1 MAQGASQAAKMLL
14 PEATDIHKASARQGL
29 QAGVP
34 GLLQGSRAPGP
45 VLQGLPSP
53 AAAGWGA
60 PAPLVGQS
68 GAVSAMLLALIAS
81 SAAAKSG
88 SRCLRASH
96 AAAHKSQFQLGSR
109 SPSPSTSNA
118 PRPTSKQLEADI
130 LRVLLPTVRSQDRPN
145 NTPKARCSDIPW
157 VSHAATAP
165 EQRRG
170 SLELVHPLMPPSLV
184 APFFAPPTRIT
195 RHGTVPSAVC
205 LLVPAL
211 GAVST
216 CTVSGHASSAAGL
229 ARPLPLLCCSGFRAP
244 HLPLKR
250 QRILPTAVRDARRR
264 SVFACL
270 PASRFCRPIFCVLSP
285 SEPLSLVAAPRP
297 APRHPAIRHR
307 RNPRFCRRPPRRERA
322 SQRLKPWID
331 SPNTVTMAIA
341 MGWHKPDNVAG
352 SSAPAIMVGLFV
364 ASGGLLFGY
373 DTGAINGIL
382 AMEEFKQRFGTCN
395 NKTENDDICAKDSA
409 LIVAILS
416 VGTAVGA
423 LLAAP
428 AGDSLGRR
436 RTLLLSVFIFC
447 VGAILQVSA
456 ERLNALLV
464 GRCLAG
470 VGVGAVSVLVPLYQS
485 EMAPKWIRGTLVC
498 AYQLSITIGL
508 LSASIINIITSRIP
522 SAASYRIPLG
532 LQLLPAAILTGG
544 LLLLPE
550 TPRFLVK
557 QGKKEAAGL
566 SLSRLRR
573 LDITHPALIDEL
585 QEIVANHQY
594 ELTLGPDTYK
604 EIFVGSPH
612 LGRRTFTGCGIQML
626 QQLTG
631 INFIMYYS
639 TTFFGGSGVD
649 SPYTKSLIIQVIN
662 VVSTFVGV
670 FVIESWGRRKLLIV
684 GAIGMACCQLVMASF
699 AAAAGEG
706 LKQASTTILIVFC
719 SLNIFFF
726 AASWGPVAWVVTSE
740 IYPLK
745 VRAKSMSISTFSNWV
760 LNFGIGYSTP
770 FMVGSGPGTAG
781 FGTKIFFIWG
791 AFCIVAVFFVWAMVY
806 ETSKISLEQIDE
818 MYERVDHAWN
828 SRNFEPSWSFQQI
841 LDEGWS
847 PSAQPPPDHEL
858 QTTSTQSSADTTLG
872 DSNSVIIQMPP
883 TAHHGDGNEITT
895 ASDGNKDSVPTMAHV
910 DFSY

>member
-1 MAQGASQAAKMLL
+1 
-14 PEATDIHKASARQGL
+14 
-29 QAGVP
+29 
-34 GLLQGSRAPGP
+34 
-45 VLQGLPSP
+45 
-53 AAAGWGA
+53 
-60 PAPLVGQS
+60 
-68 GAVSAMLLALIAS
+68 
-81 SAAAKSG
+81 
-88 SRCLRASH
+88 
-96 AAAHKSQFQLGSR
+96 
-109 SPSPSTSNA
+109 
-118 PRPTSKQLEADI
+118 
-130 LRVLLPTVRSQDRPN
+130 
-145 NTPKARCSDIPW
+145 
-157 VSHAATAP
+157 
-165 EQRRG
+165 
-170 SLELVHPLMPPSLV
+170 
-184 APFFAPPTRIT
+184 
-195 RHGTVPSAVC
+195 
-205 LLVPAL
+205 
-211 GAVST
+211 
-216 CTVSGHASSAAGL
+216 
-229 ARPLPLLCCSGFRAP
+229 
-244 HLPLKR
+244 
-250 QRILPTAVRDARRR
+250 
-264 SVFACL
+264 
-270 PASRFCRPIFCVLSP
+270 
-285 SEPLSLVAAPRP
+285 
-297 APRHPAIRHR
+297 
-307 RNPRFCRRPPRRERA
+307 
-322 SQRLKPWID
+322 
-331 SPNTVTMAIA
+331 MAIA

-382 AMEEFKQRFGTCN
+382 AMDEFKQRFGTCN
-395 NKTENDDICAKDSA
+395 NKNEHDDICAKDSA

-436 RTLLLSVFIFC
+436 RTLLLSVLIFC

-456 ERLNALLV
+456 EALPALLV

-684 GAIGMACCQLVMASF
+684 GAIGMACCQLLMASF
-699 AAAAGEG
+699 AAAAGDG
-706 LKQASTTILIVFC
+706 LRQASTTILIVFC

-726 AASWGPVAWVVTSE
+726 ASSWGPVAWVVTSE

-791 AFCIVAVFFVWAMVY
+791 AFCILAVFFVWAMVY

-828 SRNFEPSWSFQQI
+828 SRSFEPSWSFQQI

-883 TAHHGDGNEITT
+883 NAHHGDGNEITT
-895 ASDGNKDSVPTMAHV
+895 ASSDGNKDSVPTMAHV